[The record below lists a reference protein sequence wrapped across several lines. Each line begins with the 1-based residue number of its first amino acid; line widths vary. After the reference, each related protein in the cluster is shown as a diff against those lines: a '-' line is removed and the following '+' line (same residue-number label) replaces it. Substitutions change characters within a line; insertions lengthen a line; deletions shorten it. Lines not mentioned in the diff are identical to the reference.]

1 MSAVQ
6 VQVVPHSEGF
16 LFPRQAE
23 PKGLIGWLTT
33 VDHKRI
39 GILYA
44 FTSLFWML
52 VGGFEALLIR
62 TQLAFPNNNV
72 VAPETFNQLFTMH
85 GTTMI
90 FLVVMPLSAAFF
102 NFLIPLMIGARDVAF
117 PRLNAFSYWMYAFG
131 SIFMNSSWF
140 LGGAPNGG
148 WFGYA
153 NLTARGFT
161 PGHGVDFWV
170 VGLLLLGVSSLVAAL
185 NFTTTVLNM
194 RAPGMT
200 LMRMPVFVWMSLVT
214 QFLVIFAFPSITIAL
229 IEVMFDRM
237 FGTNFFNPAAG
248 GLPILY
254 QHLFWI
260 FGHPEVYI
268 LILPAMGI
276 VSEILPTFSR
286 KPLFGYPVVVFSG
299 AAIGFMGFTVWSHHM
314 FTTGMGPVANSAFAL
329 TTMAIAIPT
338 GVKIFNW
345 VGTMW
350 GGQIRFRTPMLFA
363 IGFVT
368 MFMIGGFSGLMHA
381 SPPHDAQQQD
391 TYFIVA
397 HFHYVL
403 IGGAL
408 FGLFGGL
415 YFWFP
420 KMFGRMLSEDVGK
433 WVFGL
438 LFLGFNLTFFPMHFL
453 GLNGM
458 PRRIPTYPDG
468 MGWNE
473 GNLACT
479 IGAYIMGFAVLLF
492 LVDMIRKLMGPQN
505 APFDPWDGR
514 TIEWSIPNPPAE
526 WNFDK
531 TPHVQHRDDFWAQK
545 YPEAVHEHPHH
556 EGEHRVEE
564 EVHGHDHGHDHAHG
578 HHDHIHLPG
587 GSWFPFLASLGYMIF
602 AFGMIF
608 GSPVVV
614 QHSTNPAVAF
624 FYLILAGVSAKP
636 VAVFGFLFALFWV
649 YCWAFEPIGGRNIEI
664 KEHA

>member
-6 VQVVPHSEGF
+6 VQAVPHSDGF

-23 PKGLIGWLTT
+23 PRGLVGWLTT

-39 GILYA
+39 GILYGL
-44 FTSLFWML
+44 TSFLWLL

-62 TQLAFPNNNV
+62 TQLAVPNNAV
-72 VAPETFNQLFTMH
+72 VSPETFNQLFTMH

-90 FLVVMPLSAAFF
+90 FLVVMPMSAAFF

-117 PRLNAFSYWMYAFG
+117 PRLNAFSYWMFFFG
-131 SIFMNSSWF
+131 GVFLNSSWF

-153 NLTARGFT
+153 NLTMRGYT

-170 VGLLLLGVSSLVAAL
+170 MGLLLLGVSSLVAAL
-185 NFTTTVLNM
+185 NFITTILNM
-194 RAPGMT
+194 RAPGMN

-214 QFLVIFAFPSITIAL
+214 QFLILFAFPSITIAL
-229 IEVMFDRM
+229 IEVLFDRN

-276 VSEILPTFSR
+276 VSEILPTFAR

-329 TTMAIAIPT
+329 TTMAIAVPT

-345 VGTMW
+345 LGTLW
-350 GGQIRFRTPMLFA
+350 GGQIRFRVPLLFA
-363 IGFVT
+363 LGFVSQ
-368 MFMIGGFSGLMHA
+368 FMIGGFSGLMHA

-408 FGLFGGL
+408 FGIFAGL
-415 YFWFP
+415 YYWFP
-420 KMFGRMLSEDVGK
+420 KAFGRGLSEAAGR

-438 LFLGFNLTFFPMHFL
+438 LFVGFNLTFFPMHYL

-473 GNLACT
+473 LNFAST
-479 IGAYIMGFAVLLF
+479 TGAYIMGFAILIFAGDVVRSLRRSP
-492 LVDMIRKLMGPQN
+492 D
-505 APFDPWDGR
+505 APGDPWDGR
-514 TIEWSIPNPPAE
+514 TLEWSIPSPPPE
-526 WNFDK
+526 WNFDR
-531 TPHVQHRDDFWAQK
+531 TPVVRYRDDFWAAK
-545 YPEAVHEHPHH
+545 HPETVHGEDA
-556 EGEHRVEE
+556 GEHAP
-564 EVHGHDHGHDHAHG
+564 GIHAHE
-578 HHDHIHLPG
+578 HIHLPG
-587 GSWFPFLASLGYMIF
+587 PSWFPLLASFGLLLFGYGMV
-602 AFGMIF
+602 FG
-608 GSPVVV
+608 GPVVV

-624 FYLILAGVSAKP
+624 GYFVLAVVSARP
-636 VAVFGFLFALFWV
+636 LAAFGFLFAMFWF
-649 YCWAFEPIGGRNIEI
+649 YCWAFEPIGGRHIDL